1 MVKVF
6 TVYEGKKRCVAIH
19 EPSQTKMST
28 DAPKDNNGLGESF
41 SPTDLVGTALVT
53 CTLTTM
59 AIVAERDGVDIS
71 GATGEVEKHM
81 SENPR
86 KIAKLLVTIKMP
98 STVPVDYRKKL
109 EHVARACPV
118 HKSLHPDIEAPIE
131 FIY

>member
-6 TVYEGKKRCVAIH
+6 AVYEGKKRCVAIH
-19 EPSQTKMST
+19 EPSQTKLST

-86 KIAKLLVTIKMP
+86 RIAKLLVTIKVP
-98 STVPVDYRKKL
+98 SSVPVEYRKKL